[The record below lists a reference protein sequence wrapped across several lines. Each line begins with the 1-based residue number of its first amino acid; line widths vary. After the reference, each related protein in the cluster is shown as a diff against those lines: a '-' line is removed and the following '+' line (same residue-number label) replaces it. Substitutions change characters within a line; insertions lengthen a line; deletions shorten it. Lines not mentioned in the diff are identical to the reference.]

1 MDNMMMIIR
10 LPDADDDDDDD
21 DFDYYYYHTITPRL
35 YLGQKQVIL
44 GMARYTTLQQRY
56 KRRSKSIVFPWR

>member
-10 LPDADDDDDDD
+10 LPDDDDDDDD
-21 DFDYYYYHTITPRL
+21 DFDYYYYHTITTRL

-44 GMARYTTLQQRY
+44 GMAPYTTLQQRY